1 MTAPDFDWY
10 GNDAEDI
17 VIPEQ
22 QAVAVYRNHA
32 GDVVIR
38 QKAGDYWNQVDEDPW
53 IVVKREHVGRLALA
67 LLALAELEQAPRLAL
82 PAPAADRTAAERQRR
97 YRERKRNRQI
107 VTASVTAADRNAPE
121 LFEEVPAS

>member
-53 IVVKREHVGRLALA
+53 IVVKREHVGRLAHA

-82 PAPAADRTAAERQRR
+82 PAPAPSNRTGAERQRR
-97 YRERKRNRQI
+97 YRERKRHERNDGD
-107 VTASVTAADRNAPE
+107 VTRDAPE
-121 LFEEVPAS
+121 LFGGAPAR